1 MSTTTASR
9 TAFFACK
16 RVVDVTASASA
27 LVLLAPL
34 LLLVAAAVKLGSPGP
49 VLFRQERMGKGSRPF
64 LMSKFRTMVTDAH
77 RYGPLVTT
85 AGDARVTPLG
95 RFLRT
100 TKLDELPQLW
110 HVLVGDMSLV
120 GPRPQTRQYFEL
132 YRDEYSKV
140 LDVVRPGITD
150 FAAICY
156 RNEEAV
162 LAQLGGEPEE
172 AYIRWV
178 IPAKLRLYRL
188 YVERMSIR
196 TDLHILLHTVRVLL
210 APGRSPEALGSSV
223 GLEILPLNR
232 LSRAGHLGPDAT

>member
-1 MSTTTASR
+1 MRTTTASR
-9 TAFFACK
+9 TGFFACK
-16 RVVDVTASASA
+16 RAVDVTASA
-27 LVLLAPL
+27 LCLLLLAPL

-49 VLFRQERMGKGSRPF
+49 VLFRQERLGKGSRPF
-64 LMSKFRTMVTDAH
+64 LMAKFRTMVLDAH
-77 RYGPLVTT
+77 RNGPLVTT

-95 RFLRT
+95 RLLRM

-132 YRDEYSKV
+132 YRDEYSRI
-140 LDVVRPGITD
+140 LEVVRPGITD
-150 FAAICY
+150 YAAICY

-162 LAQLGGEPEE
+162 LAQFEEEPET

-188 YVERMSIR
+188 YVDRMSIR
-196 TDLHILLHTVRVLL
+196 TDLYILMHTIRALV
-210 APGRSPEALGSSV
+210 APGRSPSALGSSV
-223 GLEILPLNR
+223 ELGVVSSGGLSP
-232 LSRAGHLGPDAT
+232 AGRLGPDVM